1 MQQWLAA
8 KEKYPVMY
16 EDGRYT
22 DEALL
27 IVQYWQAIH
36 QQNAKPVPAE
46 YPLKSLWEGIGAN
59 KQLEMEREF
68 LRETRSRRL

>member
-1 MQQWLAA
+1 MQQWLTA

-16 EDGRYT
+16 EDGRYIE
-22 DEALL
+22 EALL

-46 YPLKSLWEGIGAN
+46 YPLKALWEGSAD
-59 KQLEMEREF
+59 KHLEMEREF